1 MVCLDTDFLVDLLR
15 LKKEAWAELE
25 ELRRDRIE
33 LSTTPINC
41 CELFKGAFPA
51 DSGNVAVH
59 GIGAMIESLRIL
71 DIDRKSCETFGRLS
85 NEMQGKGSSI
95 ADFDLL
101 IASVAMAHGE
111 SLMTR
116 NKKHFEK
123 VPGLVVETW

>member
-25 ELRRDRIE
+25 ELRRDRID

-41 CELFKGAFPA
+41 CELFKGAFPSDDDGIA
-51 DSGNVAVH
+51 AH
-59 GIGAMIESLRIL
+59 GIGAMIDSLRIL
-71 DIDRKSCETFGRLS
+71 DIDRRSCEMFGRLS
-85 NEMQGKGSSI
+85 NEMQKKGSSI

-101 IASVAMAHGE
+101 VASVAMAHGE
-111 SLMTR
+111 SVLTR

-123 VPGLVVETW
+123 IPGLIVDSW